1 MNGLHGYSD
10 LGIGQPDPLF
20 PNFLP
25 SKTIKKVP
33 SGVAN
38 YRNLPFGERATRGSW
53 VRLPRKE
60 NVWSRHQCLFE
71 ENVKKKPERCGLQ
84 TLSVKDSGV
93 VFTHGEDISTPRVRH
108 KGRQPLTKC
117 AI

>member
-1 MNGLHGYSD
+1 MECLNQLLLTSMQLFKDKSISVATY
-10 LGIGQPDPLF
+10 PLA
-20 PNFLP
+20 
-25 SKTIKKVP
+25 
-33 SGVAN
+33 GG
-38 YRNLPFGERATRGSW
+38 RHEGSW

-60 NVWSRHQCLFE
+60 NAQSCHQCLFE

-108 KGRQPLTKC
+108 KG
-117 AI
+117 